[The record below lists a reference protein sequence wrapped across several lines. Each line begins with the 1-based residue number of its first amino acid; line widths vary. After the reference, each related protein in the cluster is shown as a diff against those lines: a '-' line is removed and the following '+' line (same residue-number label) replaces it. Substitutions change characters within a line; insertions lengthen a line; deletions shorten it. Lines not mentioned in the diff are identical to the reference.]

1 MNLLTPYFI
10 LILLL
15 IAAVPAR
22 GWEGEK
28 DLTLKTS
35 TKNTSLIFSY
45 PSFNSE
51 IFDRQLEKYLRYIAT
66 FGPPDILIVGSSRA
80 VQGVDPIALQQALVA
95 AGYPKLKIFNFG
107 INGGTA
113 RVVELQL
120 RQLLTPEQLPRMII
134 WADGLRAFNSGRLD
148 RTYRALIT
156 SPGYQRLIAG
166 IRPQLNSTTTN
177 NNEITTP
184 LERIQPRPRPIK
196 PLPSNYPNNPNIDP
210 INFIPGVPTA
220 LRDYKTLKPD
230 KKIKCNNI
238 NQLRKPITATRL
250 WGEIIC
256 LSRNQQLPPAVAAKM
271 SDREFSG
278 FIVVNTRYNP
288 NTYYQKFRR
297 VAGEHDGDYTPF
309 RLQGEQTNALR
320 SVATFARDKKIPLM
334 IVNLPLTKD
343 YLDGIRSER
352 ERIFQEFMQQNA
364 RVYGFIFRDFSRKW
378 LTNYDYFADPSHL
391 NRFGAEA
398 VAQQLAQDR
407 TIPWPI

>member
-1 MNLLTPYFI
+1 MNLLALYFI
-10 LILLL
+10 LILLF
-15 IAAVPAR
+15 IAAIPTR
-22 GWEGEK
+22 GWERERG
-28 DLTLKTS
+28 LTLKTS
-35 TKNTSLIFSY
+35 TKNASFVLSY

-51 IFDRQLEKYLRYIAT
+51 ILDRQLEKYLRYIAT

-80 VQGVDPIALQQALVA
+80 IQGVDPIALQQALVA
-95 AGYPKLKIFNFG
+95 IGYPRLKIFNFG

-148 RTYRALIT
+148 RTYRAIIA

-166 IRPQLNSTTTN
+166 IRPQLNYSTTTN
-177 NNEITTP
+177 EIITP
-184 LERIQPRPRPIK
+184 LERIQPRPIQPLPQK
-196 PLPSNYPNNPNIDP
+196 LPLPSNHPGIDQ
-210 INFIPGVPTA
+210 INFLPGVPTTSVN
-220 LRDYKTLKPD
+220 YKMLKSG
-230 KKIKCNNI
+230 KRIKCNTDW
-238 NQLRKPITATRL
+238 LRKPITAIRL
-250 WGEIIC
+250 WREIACI
-256 LSRNQQLPPAVAAKM
+256 SQAQLPPAIMAKM

-278 FIVVNTRYNP
+278 FIVVDTRYNP
-288 NTYYQKFRR
+288 TTYYQKFRR
-297 VAGEHDGDYTPF
+297 VAGEYDGDYTPF
-309 RLQGEQTNALR
+309 RLQGEQTNALH
-320 SVATFARDKKIPLM
+320 SVATFARNKKIPLV

-343 YLDGIRSER
+343 YLDGTRSER

-378 LTNYDYFADPSHL
+378 LTEYNYFADPSHL

-398 VAQQLAQDR
+398 VAQQLVQDK